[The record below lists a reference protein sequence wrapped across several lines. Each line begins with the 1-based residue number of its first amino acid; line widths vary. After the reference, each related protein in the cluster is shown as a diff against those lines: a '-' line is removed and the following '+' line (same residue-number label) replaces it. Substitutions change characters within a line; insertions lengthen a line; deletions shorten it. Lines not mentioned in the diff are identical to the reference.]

1 MLRNWVS
8 LNSPW
13 VKSSFHFWVSH
24 LWVAYLF
31 KTEEYRVS
39 KNTLLRN
46 LFFGFECLVATICN
60 AATVQEQMDQ
70 FPAVKLAVEELVLA
84 NHILY
89 QQNAVD
95 GYGHISVRN
104 PSNPNTFFLSRSI
117 APSVVQVEDIMEFDM
132 NGRALNGDTRTPYG
146 ERFIH
151 SGILRNRPDINSV
164 VHGHASALLPFGLTG
179 TTLKPVYHMSAFLG
193 EGAPLFEIRHFAKP
207 TPDSDMFVGNPDLGN
222 ALSSTLGLQYFVLM
236 RGHGYAAGADSIKK
250 VVFRSIYAIQ
260 NASIQSEAMKMGTVQ
275 YLSPGEALAA
285 QETIEKTI
293 GRPWQLWSEQV
304 KKP

>member
-1 MLRNWVS
+1 
-8 LNSPW
+8 
-13 VKSSFHFWVSH
+13 
-24 LWVAYLF
+24 VAYLF
-31 KTEEYRVS
+31 KTKEYKVG
-39 KNTLLRN
+39 KNILLRN
-46 LFFGFECLVATICN
+46 YFFGIVFLSIGISN
-60 AATVQEQMDQ
+60 AATVQEQMEQ
-70 FPAVKLAVEELVLA
+70 SPVVKAAVEELVLA

-104 PSNPNTFFLSRSI
+104 PGNPNTFFLSRSI

-132 NGRALNGDTRTPYG
+132 NGRALNGDTRIAYG

-164 VHGHASALLPFGLTG
+164 VHGHASAVLPFGLTG
-179 TTLKPVYHMSAFLG
+179 IALKPVYHMSAFLG
-193 EGAPLFEIRHFAKP
+193 EGAPLFEIRNFAKP
-207 TPDSDMFVGNPDLGN
+207 SPDTDMFIGNAALGD

-250 VVFRSIYAIQ
+250 VVFRSVYAIQ
-260 NASIQSEAMKMGTVQ
+260 NAGIQSEAMKMGAVE
-275 YLSPGEALAA
+275 YLTPGEALAA

>member
-1 MLRNWVS
+1 MKKQCLLKTVGC
-8 LNSPW
+8 
-13 VKSSFHFWVSH
+13 
-24 LWVAYLF
+24 LF
-31 KTEEYRVS
+31 AMAS
-39 KNTLLRN
+39 
-46 LFFGFECLVATICN
+46 ASIQ
-60 AATVQEQMDQ
+60 AASVQEQMAE
-70 FPAVKLAVEELVLA
+70 FPAVKVAVEELVLA

-89 QQNAVD
+89 DQNAVD

-117 APSVVQVEDIMEFDM
+117 APSVVTVDDIIEFDM
-132 NGRALNGDTRTPYG
+132 NAKALNGDARTAYG

-164 VHGHASALLPFGLTG
+164 VHGHAAPILPYGLTG

-193 EGAPLFEIRHFAKP
+193 EGAPIFEIRNFAKP
-207 TPDSDMFVGNPDLGN
+207 NPDTDIFISSGALGDD
-222 ALSSTLGLQYFVLM
+222 LSKTMGLQYFVLM

-250 VVFRSIYAIQ
+250 VVFRSVYAVQ
-260 NASIQSEAMKMGTVQ
+260 NASIQTEAMKMGAVQ
-275 YLSPGEALAA
+275 YLTPGEATAS

-293 GRPWQLWSEQV
+293 ARPWQLWSERV